1 MRASQ
6 LGRATMTAFS
16 GASGV
21 GDHDADMRFIAVL
34 ASGCLIVSACSGD
47 DSGGRPGP
55 DLSSGSGPG
64 VSIPQPQV
72 PSGVSVA
79 PDSERVDLTVPRFSH
94 PTVVDNPLFPVSRQ
108 EAVVFV
114 GHVDGKPFR
123 TEVTLLPGTRII
135 DWGGQRIETLVSQY
149 TAYLGGRIQEVAYD
163 LYAQADDGSVWYFGE
178 DVADLERGA
187 IATKEG
193 TWLAGKD
200 GPAQMIMPGD
210 PRVGD
215 VYRTENIPGI
225 AFEQVTVKSRGQRLK
240 GPLGPVSGMVGEE
253 LHEDGTSERKQF
265 AAGYGEFFTGDQGD
279 VEALALAVPTDASEK
294 PMPPGLSRLYVDAAN
309 IVRSGPTAGAVGRLA
324 ADWSGV
330 PRRDTPRLMIPVV
343 TRAIA
348 AVRGAREPSVARQA
362 AVDLVLRALD
372 LQLRYR
378 DPVAVDRDR
387 VSVWCDQLLL
397 DAQRHN
403 AADVASDIFTLYYLR
418 DRVQE
423 SLSATTLSAYNHQ
436 IGVLQEAALEH
447 DLPRARRAAVRL
459 RTALHG

>member
-1 MRASQ
+1 MD
-6 LGRATMTAFS
+6 
-16 GASGV
+16 
-21 GDHDADMRFIAVL
+21 DHHAEMRFIAL
-34 ASGCLIVSACSGD
+34 LGAGCLIVSGCSGG
-47 DSGGRPGP
+47 DSGGDPGA
-55 DLSSGSGPG
+55 DLSSGNAPS
-64 VSIPQPQV
+64 VTITQPQE
-72 PSGVSVA
+72 PSGVPVA

-123 TEVTLLPGTRII
+123 TEVTLLPLTRII

-149 TAYLGGRIQEVAYD
+149 AAYLGGRIQEVAYD

-178 DVADLERGA
+178 DVADLEGGA

-210 PRVGD
+210 PQVGD
-215 VYRTENIPGI
+215 VFRTENIPGI
-225 AFEQVTVKSRGQRLK
+225 AFEQVTVKSRGQQLE

-253 LHEDGTSERKQF
+253 LHEDGTTELKQF
-265 AAGYGEFFTGDQGD
+265 AARYGEFFTGDQGD
-279 VEALALAVPTDASEK
+279 VEALALAVPTDASER
-294 PMPPGLSRLYVDAAN
+294 PLPPALRRLYVDARS
-309 IVRSGPTAGAVGRLA
+309 IVRSGPTAAKVARLA

-343 TRAIA
+343 TRAVA
-348 AVRGAREPSVARQA
+348 AVHGARKPSVARQA
-362 AVDLVLRALD
+362 AVDLSLRALD

-387 VSVWCDQLLL
+387 VSLWCEQLLL
-397 DAQRHN
+397 DARRH
-403 AADVASDIFTLYYLR
+403 AAMDVDNDIFTLYYLR

-423 SLSATTLSAYNHQ
+423 SLSATALSAYNHQ
-436 IGVLQEAALEH
+436 IGVLQETALER
-447 DLPRARRAAVRL
+447 DLPRARRAALRL